1 MPSQGVHPAVLH
13 EWRTQR
19 AVPTNHTRQPATT
32 PWLKSMDNSLTQLD
46 TPTASSIFPMTHPM
60 KIFSCQSKTLMA
72 RRGDYLLRCIDHCKE
87 PIIMKNQVNMTPSN
101 DTNKPLINLPCSLP
115 QSWPPREPTCESGM
129 FCYWAEVFV
138 SYSYI
143 FVDSVLVK
151 VFRKSFLILRWI
163 KYLDLVL
170 GYLWFQTSLLIK

>member
-101 DTNKPLINLPCSLP
+101 DTNKPLITELKKWRYMYRLTKNS
-115 QSWPPREPTCESGM
+115 E
-129 FCYWAEVFV
+129 
-138 SYSYI
+138 
-143 FVDSVLVK
+143 
-151 VFRKSFLILRWI
+151 KSTSKSMNYKNDTQVNKLRNWQWWMKWEI
-163 KYLDLVL
+163 QQRYRNH
-170 GYLWFQTSLLIK
+170 